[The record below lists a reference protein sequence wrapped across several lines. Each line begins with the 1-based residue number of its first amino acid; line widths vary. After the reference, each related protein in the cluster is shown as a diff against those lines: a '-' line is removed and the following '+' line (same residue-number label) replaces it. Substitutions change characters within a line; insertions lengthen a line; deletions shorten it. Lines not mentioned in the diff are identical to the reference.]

1 MELVSRRQSGIWSV
15 VTVHNAILAAV
26 LAVLVMGL
34 GYPFVVTI
42 KESFAGPSYHDI
54 FAQAG
59 SRAVLWNTIVIACEA
74 TPVAVLLAFLVSHF
88 MWNASPLWNRVM
100 IVLLVIPY
108 FTSILVKAFAWTV
121 MLQDSG
127 PINRVL
133 QALGITNQPVHLL
146 FTRGAVIVGMVHYM
160 LPVAVVP
167 IYVALMRV
175 NKNLIR
181 VSRSM
186 GASKATTLFL
196 VTIPLAK
203 TGIITSVVTTFVLS
217 VGFYI
222 TPAMLGGRKDQMVAN
237 LIDTAI
243 KKLYR
248 NDIAAALSVIV
259 FMGIIVLLPFALRML
274 RPPEEAK

>member
-1 MELVSRRQSGIWSV
+1 MELVSKRQGGLWSV
-15 VTVHNAILAAV
+15 LTVHNAILAAV
-26 LAVLVMGL
+26 LAVLVAGL
-34 GYPFVVTI
+34 GYPFAVTV
-42 KESFAGPSYHDI
+42 KESFNGPAYHDV

-59 SRAVLWNTIVIACEA
+59 TRAVLWNTVVIALEA
-74 TPVAVLLAFLVSHF
+74 TPVTVLLAFLISHF
-88 MWNASPLWNRVM
+88 MWNASALWNRIM
-100 IVLLVIPY
+100 IVLLIIPY

-133 QALGITNQPVHLL
+133 QALGITDQPVHLL

-175 NKNLIR
+175 NKNLVR

-243 KKLYR
+243 KKLFR

-259 FMGIIVLLPFALRML
+259 FIGIIILLPFALQML
-274 RPPEEAK
+274 RPPKEAK

>member
-1 MELVSRRQSGIWSV
+1 MELVSRRQGALWSAL
-15 VTVHNAILAAV
+15 TVHNVVLAAV
-26 LAVLVMGL
+26 IAVLVMGL

-42 KESFAGPSYHDI
+42 SESFAGPSYHDI
-54 FAQAG
+54 FTQAG
-59 SRAVLWNTIVIACEA
+59 SRSVLWNTLIIAVEA
-74 TPVAVLLAFLVSHF
+74 TPVTVLLAFLVSHF
-88 MWNASPLWNRVM
+88 MWNTSPLWNRIMV
-100 IVLLVIPY
+100 VLLIIPY

-127 PINRVL
+127 PINRL
-133 QALGITNQPVHLL
+133 MQALGITHEPVHLL

-175 NKNLIR
+175 NKSLIK

-203 TGIITSVVTTFVLS
+203 TGIITSVVTTFVLA

-248 NDIAAALSVIV
+248 NDIAAALSFIV
-259 FMGIIVLLPFALRML
+259 FIGIIVLLPFALRML